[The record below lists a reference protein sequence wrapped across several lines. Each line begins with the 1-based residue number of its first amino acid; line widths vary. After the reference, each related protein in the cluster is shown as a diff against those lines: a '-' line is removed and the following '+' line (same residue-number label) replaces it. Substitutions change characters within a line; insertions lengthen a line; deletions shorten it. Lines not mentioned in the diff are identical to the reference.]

1 MIGIQIGSAK
11 KKEQESMPVSSLVL
25 RPLLVPKGSESELLI
40 DHQEDSEE
48 AWNYLGEVTAS

>member
-1 MIGIQIGSAK
+1 MIWIQIGSAK
-11 KKEQESMPVSSLVL
+11 KKEQESMPVSLVL

-40 DHQEDSEE
+40 DQQEDSEE